1 MDQLKMNYED
11 AAAGEG
17 NIDEMG
23 QITGAYEDEMYHLE
37 EKLEDFQ
44 ETMERVQA
52 RFFDKKS
59 DQKKTSPAVEEEKK
73 TGEDQEMADESVDKN
88 ALSSEH
94 IVFDD
99 D

>member
-1 MDQLKMNYED
+1 
-11 AAAGEG
+11 
-17 NIDEMG
+17 
-23 QITGAYEDEMYHLE
+23 
-37 EKLEDFQ
+37 
-44 ETMERVQA
+44 MERVQA

-59 DQKKTSPAVEEEKK
+59 EQKKTLPAVEEEKK

-94 IVFDD
+94 IIFDD